1 MPSLPPFPPSQVMK
15 TPEVLRVY
23 VGSFWD
29 HPLMYRENKE
39 LFEMEE
45 KDLMKDLKDLPRY
58 FPPTHPPF
66 VFLSS
71 VSTLHFPPFPCPLL
85 TGNSFVFNRIA
96 LS

>member
-1 MPSLPPFPPSQVMK
+1 MK

-58 FPPTHPPF
+58 
-66 VFLSS
+66 V
-71 VSTLHFPPFPCPLL
+71 PLL
-85 TGNSFVFNRIA
+85 PPS
-96 LS
+96 LSPFSLPRRSCSRWT

>member
-1 MPSLPPFPPSQVMK
+1 MK

-58 FPPTHPPF
+58 FSPSLRPAPLPFYSLFFFPLFQPYISHPF
-66 VFLSS
+66 QVR
-71 VSTLHFPPFPCPLL
+71 C
-85 TGNSFVFNRIA
+85 
-96 LS
+96 